1 MKKHTC
7 SPLAPP
13 RLTLAPPGAS
23 GGTLPDENVSKNMRK
38 TRVGE
43 HRHTNKFHE
52 SASKNIRK
60 NMSEHYSHSN
70 EFPRNTHETNVQ
82 RRFFTVPLRC
92 APKLLARRSGR
103 RPPGYIYFLVCTFIL
118 TPDIWKIL
126 KIYGDIT
133 MDIWARPPFCR
144 SHFFMSNKYQK
155 STQCSKNKKKK
166 RPKASV
172 DQNLD
177 LC

>member
-23 GGTLPDENVSKNMRK
+23 GGTLPDENVSKNIRK
-38 TRVGE
+38 KRVGE

-52 SASKNIRK
+52 SVSKNIRK

-70 EFPRNTHETNVQ
+70 EFPRNTHETNVH

-103 RPPGYIYFLVCTFIL
+103 RPPGYFLYIPICLGLYSLYIPICHRLNPYIPSLLSPMGGPMVYTCPLMASSVLRVSVC
-118 TPDIWKIL
+118 P
-126 KIYGDIT
+126 
-133 MDIWARPPFCR
+133 RC
-144 SHFFMSNKYQK
+144 H
-155 STQCSKNKKKK
+155 
-166 RPKASV
+166 
-172 DQNLD
+172 
-177 LC
+177 